1 LPHPR
6 FDLTKL
12 EAGMLDVRGEQSES
26 VILTDLPAEEPRR
39 RSPRRPDIATS

>member
-1 LPHPR
+1 LPDLR

-12 EAGMLDVRGEQSES
+12 EAGMLDVHGEQSES

-39 RSPRRPDIATS
+39 RPPRRPDTATS